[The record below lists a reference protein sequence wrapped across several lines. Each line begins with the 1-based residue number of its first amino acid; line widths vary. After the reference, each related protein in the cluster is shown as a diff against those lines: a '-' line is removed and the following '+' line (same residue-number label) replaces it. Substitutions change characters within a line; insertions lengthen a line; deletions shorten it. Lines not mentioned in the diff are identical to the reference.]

1 MSYRLAYH
9 WKHDIV
15 EISMSK
21 QGFTR
26 RDFIKGA
33 SALMLPSLAS
43 GPLLAQT
50 GTTQR
55 LDWETFKTTKNYSS
69 LVNAIATMKENT
81 NANDKRSWTYWV
93 NVHLNYCPHGIAY
106 FLAWHRGYLYY
117 FERQLRAVSG
127 NSSLVLPYWD
137 YYTKPQIPAEF
148 TNPSPLN
155 PLYVSRVNTNVISAL
170 TLAPFGGSVTNMQ
183 RGLSNAFEPSFE
195 GAPHNPVHNII
206 GNVMADMASPTD
218 PIFWLHHANVD
229 RLWSAWQQG
238 GGGRTTP
245 PLTDSYWNGNFT
257 YATRLTMAR
266 SWTYDTR
273 SSLGF
278 SYQNETMPTSLPV
291 ASSGVDNSGGFRL
304 ASFNIADQ
312 QLAQLAPRTGSGAPQ
327 LLTRPELQGFSPT
340 TARLVGP
347 NRLTLGG
354 VLRIPLDEGSVS
366 VQVTIDDASADLLQQ
381 VLTGAARGPATPYRS
396 AQVVLDNVSISD
408 PGRNGG
414 YFYSLYLNL
423 PSATDVASAS
433 RAYLLGSIGPFE
445 IAGAE
450 HRVHMNIEAGG
461 TQPGTVRLAFP
472 VTMRLAQLLAQ
483 NTRQITVSFVRVSG
497 DNSPGGPVIQVGE
510 ARVELS
516 TDDPV

>member
-1 MSYRLAYH
+1 
-9 WKHDIV
+9 
-15 EISMSK
+15 
-21 QGFTR
+21 
-26 RDFIKGA
+26 
-33 SALMLPSLAS
+33 
-43 GPLLAQT
+43 
-50 GTTQR
+50 
-55 LDWETFKTTKNYSS
+55 
-69 LVNAIATMKENT
+69 
-81 NANDKRSWTYWV
+81 
-93 NVHLNYCPHGIAY
+93 
-106 FLAWHRGYLYY
+106 
-117 FERQLRAVSG
+117 
-127 NSSLVLPYWD
+127 
-137 YYTKPQIPAEF
+137 
-148 TNPSPLN
+148 
-155 PLYVSRVNTNVISAL
+155 
-170 TLAPFGGSVTNMQ
+170 MQ
-183 RGLSNAFEPSFE
+183 RGLTNAFEPSFE
-195 GAPHNPVHNII
+195 EAPHNPVHNII
-206 GNVMADMASPTD
+206 GNVMANMSSPTD

-238 GGGRTTP
+238 GRGRTTP

-347 NRLTLGG
+347 NRLALGG

-366 VQVTIDDASADLLQQ
+366 VQVTIDEASADLLQQ
-381 VLTGAARGPATPYRS
+381 VLTGTARGPATPYRS
-396 AQVVLDNVSISD
+396 AQVVLDSVSISD

-423 PSATDVASAS
+423 PSTTDVASAS
-433 RAYLLGSIGPFE
+433 RAYLLGSVGPFE